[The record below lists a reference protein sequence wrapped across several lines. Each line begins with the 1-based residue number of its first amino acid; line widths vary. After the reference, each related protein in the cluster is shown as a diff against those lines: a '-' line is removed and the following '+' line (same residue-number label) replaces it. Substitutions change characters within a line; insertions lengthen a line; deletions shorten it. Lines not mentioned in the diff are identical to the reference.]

1 MLLPP
6 KLGLFYIG
14 VPNALPYVHLP
25 ELEKALLLALALE
38 HYSSERTLSKV
49 HGHGHGPMLDW
60 DATYP
65 ESVTATSGSGTK

>member
-38 HYSSERTLSKV
+38 YYSSERTLSQV
-49 HGHGHGPMLDW
+49 RGYGPMVDW